1 MFEDYTEEELF
12 CIYNAFCKPF
22 SMKLSNDAEC
32 CVKAYLHWLVQHKSE
47 NFANGREMRN
57 LFELALSNQANRLA
71 EKADISDEELNEI
84 AKADLPVWVIH
95 PQNKEV

>member
-1 MFEDYTEEELF
+1 
-12 CIYNAFCKPF
+12 
-22 SMKLSNDAEC
+22 MKLSDEAEC

-71 EKADISDEELNEI
+71 EKANISDEELNEI
-84 AKADLPVWVIH
+84 AKDDLPVG
-95 PQNKEV
+95 